1 MSDDYAF
8 NSKRNKRKDKKKE
21 RKKHPYRLGG
31 AARVREDNKQ
41 YNNRIQQYF

>member
-31 AARVREDNKQ
+31 AARVREDNK
-41 YNNRIQQYF
+41 